1 MMMQAR
7 RGGAL
12 LGCLLGTL
20 VVLAPAV
27 SARAEMDVRPP
38 QAARLRV
45 TPDALE
51 VALPAVLGGVLFL
64 GGYAVTAITTSA
76 WHLEGRECF
85 RPYGLAGG
93 WACEER
99 GPSGDTALASLI
111 PLVGPWVMLN
121 TPGVDEGFAV
131 AMGLTQLAGVLTVAI
146 GVPLAIRSGR
156 SSISA
161 GVITE
166 HGGARLVI
174 GGAF

>member
-7 RGGAL
+7 RARALGA
-12 LGCLLGTL
+12 LLGTL
-20 VVLAPAV
+20 VVLVPAV

-38 QAARLRV
+38 RAARLRA

-51 VALPAVLGGVLFL
+51 VALPAVLGGVMFL

-166 HGGARLVI
+166 RGGARLVV